1 MNDATIIASRYV
13 ISILT
18 MFLLGCMLGY
28 GLEVLFRRYV
38 SAKKWVNPG
47 FMKGPWLPLYG
58 FGIVLM
64 FLFSGVLYEN
74 AGNMIL
80 FNPTGE
86 MFGNKVMSGPT
97 IYDLIPLS
105 IIWVSLILLE
115 FIAGLIFVKGFKV
128 RLWDYSNLRGNILG
142 IICPQF
148 SLIWLFVDVVYYY
161 ALGPWVFQ
169 MFEIIFRFMFET
181 GSNGTMAN
189 IIAIFI
195 LGIAYG
201 IMLIDFITSVNLF
214 NKIRDIVKN
223 SPTIQRYEQIKEE
236 AKKKAMQNKLK
247 LLEKLP
253 ESLKKKDE
261 ERKEKQA
268 AFKETKFYKTVMKII
283 FIDPDKRGAK
293 NNYDEEGR
301 PLKDD

>member
-64 FLFSGVLYEN
+64 CLFSGILYQN

-169 MFEIIFRFMFET
+169 MFEIIFRFISGE
-181 GSNGTMAN
+181 
-189 IIAIFI
+189 I
-195 LGIAYG
+195 
-201 IMLIDFITSVNLF
+201 
-214 NKIRDIVKN
+214 
-223 SPTIQRYEQIKEE
+223 
-236 AKKKAMQNKLK
+236 
-247 LLEKLP
+247 
-253 ESLKKKDE
+253 
-261 ERKEKQA
+261 
-268 AFKETKFYKTVMKII
+268 
-283 FIDPDKRGAK
+283 
-293 NNYDEEGR
+293 
-301 PLKDD
+301 